1 MKIFKEYPCL
11 VFFILVFFIIPQ
23 TSAAKEVVIGFS
35 GPLSGPAAEY
45 GQDCASGMEIAVKEI
60 NASGGITIKGEKY
73 LVRLEKLDDRIDP
86 TQAVNNARRLKEV
99 HHAVAVFSP
108 ITAMTYAIM
117 NINQEK
123 GREFIV
129 MAYTSSPSCS
139 KMGNKLTIVIPPT
152 FSIYAQIFSDWAWS
166 RGYRKGGV
174 ILTNEV
180 YGDEWTS
187 WFKKNWEKKGGII
200 TSIKPANYYLETDF
214 SPHITAV
221 LATKPDVMLIG
232 GPSATT
238 ALVIEQA
245 RTLGFKG
252 GFVLIDQ
259 AKFDWIQNILKD
271 SKKLMGNL
279 AAVASV
285 SSLPALCTPKFNQ
298 AYKSQFKRMITWEAV
313 LHYGAVMALAKA
325 VAASNSP
332 TDIWQIRNAFS
343 KAYPLLGDQV
353 PAEVFGLT
361 NDGRQQMA
369 CSVETVEDGET
380 KGPFLY
386 YWWPKTKK
394 EFDKV
399 TGQSIATNSKSPEF
413 RDVPRYWLQA
423 KDY

>member
-1 MKIFKEYPCL
+1 MKFSLPKYLCLIFVMVVLIVPPG
-11 VFFILVFFIIPQ
+11 IH
-23 TSAAKEVVIGFS
+23 AKEVVIGFS

-45 GQDCASGMEIAVKEI
+45 GQDCVSGMELAVKEI
-60 NASGGITIKGEKY
+60 NAAGGISIKGEKY
-73 LVRLEKLDDRIDP
+73 HLRLEKLDDRIDP

-99 HHAVAVFSP
+99 HQAVAVFSP

-123 GREFIV
+123 GREFLV

-139 KMGNKLTIVIPPT
+139 KMNNKLTIVIPPT

-180 YGDEWTS
+180 YGDEWTA
-187 WFKKNWEKKGGII
+187 WFKKNWEKKGGTI
-200 TSIKPANYYLETDF
+200 TSVKPANYYTETDF

-245 RTLGFKG
+245 RTLGYKG

-259 AKFDWIQNILKD
+259 AKYDWILNLLKD
-271 SKKLMGNL
+271 PKVMGNL

-285 SSLPALCTPKFNQ
+285 SSLPASCTPRFNE
-298 AYKSQFKRMITWEAV
+298 AYKAQYKRMITWDAV
-313 LHYGAVMALAKA
+313 LHYGAVVA
-325 VAASNSP
+325 VARAIAAANTTS
-332 TDIWQIRNAFS
+332 DIWAIRKAFA
-343 KAYPLLGDQV
+343 KAYPLLGDRV

-361 NDGRQQMA
+361 EDGRQQMA
-369 CSVETVEDGET
+369 CSVQTIENGVE
-380 KGPFLY
+380 KPPSLY
-386 YWWPKTKK
+386 IWWAKTQK
-394 EFDKV
+394 EFDYVNK
-399 TGQSIATNSKSPEF
+399 TSKF
-413 RDVPRYWLQA
+413 RGSTPRHWLKA
-423 KDY
+423 ADY